1 MRAIGKKEHCP
12 MPPTAQRIFI
22 LKFSLLIFC
31 YLKPNIS
38 LNSLG
43 MRVSKDLGLRRV
55 CISGVR
61 GKRLGSAMGIYY
73 FIEKALK

>member
-1 MRAIGKKEHCP
+1 M
-12 MPPTAQRIFI
+12 
-22 LKFSLLIFC
+22 
-31 YLKPNIS
+31 KPNIS